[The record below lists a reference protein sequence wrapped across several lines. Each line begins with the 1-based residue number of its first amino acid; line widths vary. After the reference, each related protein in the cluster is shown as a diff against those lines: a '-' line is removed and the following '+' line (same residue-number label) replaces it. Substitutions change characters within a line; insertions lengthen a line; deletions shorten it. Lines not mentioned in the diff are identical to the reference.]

1 MAQLTADQLV
11 QLARQNKGK
20 SPVDLGQSSTTIGVD
35 GEEIPKK
42 STQLTAD
49 QLVAM
54 AKQQQRAN
62 FKPFD
67 WKASQKEGMAQ
78 AAKDA
83 GKVTLD
89 ESIASGIYGSEI
101 GGGAAQA
108 YYKARDLL
116 SEGVNKVTGTKYL
129 PTDGYNK
136 FTRQFK
142 DWKDFQSARREAN
155 NQGFDWAKLGTEIA
169 VTAPLAALGQ
179 SYKAGVLTKE
189 GFKSTAKNALLGSGI
204 GEASFAEDSGDRL
217 SNSIAGGIG
226 GAAGGIVGQ
235 KIGEG
240 VSKVVDKSTQLGKI
254 VSAKFSQ
261 EKTQQLLQSIDEKLE
276 AALRPEG
283 ISLNDLS
290 QTIVNNLRDDAI
302 KAVQSGKNLNPTA
315 VARKVVLD
323 RLGLKGTKAQV
334 SGDAAQW
341 QHEAELAKIQN
352 AGSILRDKFI
362 NDSTQI
368 TNLLNDAA
376 KNTGGS
382 SIDKLGTAKEAGES
396 LLNQLDQNKQFVN
409 AAYDYAS
416 KASGGDILINGKGL
430 ANDVF
435 TELEDK
441 ALASFLPSDIKSIVT
456 QIEKNPQYFTLKK
469 GEELI
474 KVLNTHYKSSLNNGE
489 KTATTHAL
497 GVVREALNKRQDEA
511 LAGLLTTGGNDAAQA
526 YKFAREAYKSNSELK
541 NQIPMLQDILKQS
554 SKGSINYDDLYK
566 SRILNGKVE
575 ELSKTMEVLKNVNP
589 QAVANIKQEFIK
601 DLTEKSLSTNGQF
614 NPSKMKNALKAFGS
628 RKLLAVFSPEEVAHL
643 QDIKKAADY
652 LITEPRHA
660 YVNRSNS
667 GSSLFNHFMSILNKP
682 GVRVALSA
690 VKDIPETR
698 AVNQAMNP
706 SIAGEA
712 APSIISPELI
722 DRLVKAGII
731 SGSNLPNQ

>member
-1 MAQLTADQLV
+1 MAQITADDFIKSI
-11 QLARQNKGK
+11 RQTKNE
-20 SPVDLGQSSTTIGVD
+20 PVDLGQSATTIGVD
-35 GEEIPKK
+35 GEQIPKGNN
-42 STQLTAD
+42 QLTANQFIESINQD
-49 QLVAM
+49 S
-54 AKQQQRAN
+54 RAN

-67 WKASQKEGMAQ
+67 WKASQKEGMTQ
-78 AAKDA
+78 AAKND
-83 GKVTLD
+83 GGTSWG
-89 ESIASGIYGSEI
+89 ESSLLGLTNLGAT
-101 GGGAAQA
+101 AAQA
-108 YYKARDLL
+108 FYKASDLL
-116 SEGVNKVTGTKYL
+116 DTGINKITGTNYL
-129 PTDGYNK
+129 PTNRYEQYTKQRKGEEN
-136 FTRQFK
+136 FHQL
-142 DWKDFQSARREAN
+142 RREQN
-155 NQGFDWAKLGTEIA
+155 NQGFDWWKLAGELA
-169 VTAPLAALGQ
+169 NPLAAYSKGYQGAKILSTEGAKITGQ
-179 SYKAGVLTKE
+179 
-189 GFKSTAKNALLGSGI
+189 NALLGMGI
-204 GEASFAEDSGDRL
+204 GGTSFAEDSGDRL

-226 GAAGGIVGQ
+226 GAAGGIIGE
-235 KIGEG
+235 KIGQG
-240 VSKVVDKSTQLGKI
+240 FSKVLDKSTQLGKN

-261 EKTQQLLQSIDEKLE
+261 EKTQKLLQSIDEKLE

-302 KAVQSGKNLNPTA
+302 KAVQSGKELNPNA

-323 RLGLKGTKAQV
+323 RLGLKGTRAQI

-416 KASGGDILINGKGL
+416 KASGGDILINGRGL

-435 TELEDK
+435 TELDNK
-441 ALASFLPSDIKSIVT
+441 ALASFLPSDIRSIVT

-511 LAGLLTTGGNDAAQA
+511 LKGLLTSGGNDAAQA
-526 YKFAREAYKSNSELK
+526 YKFARDAYKSNSEFK

-554 SKGSINYDDLYK
+554 SKGVINYDDLYK

-614 NPSKMKNALKAFGS
+614 NPSKMKNALKAFGN

-698 AVNQAMNP
+698 AVNQAMTP

-712 APSIISPELI
+712 TPSIISPELI